1 MGKRIVRLTESELI
15 RLVKRVVKE
24 EAMMSKMDDGEME
37 EGWLGDIGRGIRKF
51 ATGHESS
58 ESREES
64 KKRLE
69 DELDEI
75 TSMVEENPDSWF
87 FGNKWDRAIE
97 KFEEKME
104 DNNYRGYFTINNLEL
119 DDPKLQDIIEKTL
132 KNKNLELVVR
142 YEKVNTGAQ
151 NLGSGAGSA
160 ARSYQS
166 KAQSNESL
174 RRRNRLR

>member
-15 RLVKRVVKE
+15 NLVKRVVKE
-24 EAMMSKMDDGEME
+24 QYESEPEME
-37 EGWLGDIGRGIRKF
+37 EGFLGDIGRGIRKF

-166 KAQSNESL
+166 RAQANESR

>member
-15 RLVKRVVKE
+15 NLVKRVVRE
-24 EAMMSKMDDGEME
+24 QYESDPEIG

-119 DDPKLQDIIEKTL
+119 EDPKLQDIIEKTL

-142 YEKVNTGAQ
+142 YEKVNSTLQ
-151 NLGSGAGSA
+151 QIGAGA
-160 ARSYQS
+160 AGGVRSGMS
-166 KAQSNESL
+166 RTISNESL

>member
-24 EAMMSKMDDGEME
+24 QEAPAMPPEME
-37 EGWLGDIGRGIRKF
+37 EGWLGNIGRGIRKF

-142 YEKVNTGAQ
+142 YEKVNSTLQ
-151 NLGSGAGSA
+151 QIGAGA
-160 ARSYQS
+160 AGGVRSGMS
-166 KAQSNESL
+166 RTISNESL

>member
-15 RLVKRVVKE
+15 NLVKRVVKE
-24 EAMMSKMDDGEME
+24 QYESEPEME
-37 EGWLGDIGRGIRKF
+37 EGFLGDMGRGIRKF

-58 ESREES
+58 ESREEA

-75 TSMVEENPDSWF
+75 TSMVEKKPESWF
-87 FGNKWDRAIE
+87 YGNKWDRAIE
-97 KFEEKME
+97 IFEEKME

-142 YEKVNTGAQ
+142 YEKVNTSAQ

>member
-1 MGKRIVRLTESELI
+1 MGRKIVRLTESELI
-15 RLVKRVVKE
+15 SLVKRVVNE
-24 EAMMSKMDDGEME
+24 QKMEQE

-58 ESREES
+58 ESREEA

-69 DELDEI
+69 DELEEI

-142 YEKVNTGAQ
+142 YEKGYTKAQ
-151 NLGSGAGSA
+151 QIGMGAGSA
-160 ARSYQS
+160 TRSYQS
-166 KAQSNESL
+166 KAQSNESI
-174 RRRNRLR
+174 RRKNRLR

>member
-37 EGWLGDIGRGIRKF
+37 EGFLGDIGRGIRKF

-119 DDPKLQDIIEKTL
+119 EDPKLQDIIEKTL

-142 YEKVNTGAQ
+142 YEKVNSTLQ
-151 NLGSGAGSA
+151 QIGAGA
-160 ARSYQS
+160 AGGVRSGMS
-166 KAQSNESL
+166 RTISNESL

>member
-24 EAMMSKMDDGEME
+24 QEAPEMSPEME

-58 ESREES
+58 ESREEA

-75 TSMVEENPDSWF
+75 TSMVEKKTESWF
-87 FGNKWDRAIE
+87 YVNKWDRAIE

-142 YEKVNTGAQ
+142 YEKVNTSAQ

-166 KAQSNESL
+166 KAQSNESYY

>member
-15 RLVKRVVKE
+15 NLVKRVVRE
-24 EAMMSKMDDGEME
+24 QYESDPEIG

-142 YEKVNTGAQ
+142 YEKVNSTLQ
-151 NLGSGAGSA
+151 QIGAGA
-160 ARSYQS
+160 AGGVRSGMS
-166 KAQSNESL
+166 RTISNESL